1 MKKYALFLLTF
12 LLAAITVHAEKS
24 GKEAYAIS
32 CKECHGENGAGGK
45 DFGQAPNITILDEY
59 YFRKQFTAIRDKSR
73 KGKGTELMNKFL
85 DEKAKLSE
93 KELEAA
99 IVYALELPPV
109 EPNNKKKFGDAT
121 KGAAR
126 YALCAT
132 CHGPSG
138 RGNANPG
145 LPAPRIAGQADFYVF
160 EQLKAFK
167 EGHRTGTSIS
177 AIQMAGMAKTLEND
191 EVIKD
196 VTAYIR
202 TFKLVKEK

>member
-1 MKKYALFLLTF
+1 MTKCALLFFSVLFISLSTR
-12 LLAAITVHAEKS
+12 AEKS
-24 GKEAYAIS
+24 GKEAYEIS

-45 DFGQAPNITILDEY
+45 DYGQAPNITILDEY

-99 IVYALELPPV
+99 IVYALNLPPA

-167 EGHRTGTSIS
+167 EGHRTGTSVS
-177 AIQMAGMAKTLEND
+177 AIQMIGMAKTLEND
-191 EVIKD
+191 EVIKN

-202 TFKLVKEK
+202 SFKLVKE